1 MRNLPPDSW
10 CSICGTLYTG
20 KNGDHRGCE
29 VIAIQYLAASAA
41 VHPSGSLVMFVQFAS
56 YVGLETCTS

>member
-1 MRNLPPDSW
+1 
-10 CSICGTLYTG
+10 
-20 KNGDHRGCE
+20 

-56 YVGLETCTS
+56 YIGLETCTS